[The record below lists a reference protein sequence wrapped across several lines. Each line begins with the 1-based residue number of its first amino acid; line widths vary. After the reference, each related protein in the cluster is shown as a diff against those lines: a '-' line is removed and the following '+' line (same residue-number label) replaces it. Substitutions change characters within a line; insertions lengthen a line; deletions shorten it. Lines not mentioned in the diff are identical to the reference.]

1 MANGNIALYSVAVAQ
16 GFIFVLIMFFYLL
29 KVKNRYS
36 NGGTLPAVL
45 YQYAGVTL
53 AVLMKR
59 KIPHW
64 ETLYTTGSSGLLW

>member
-1 MANGNIALYSVAVAQ
+1 MANSYIALYSVAIAQ
-16 GFIFVLIMFFYLL
+16 GFILVLIMFFYLL

-36 NGGTLPAVL
+36 NGGTLPTVCII
-45 YQYAGVTL
+45 YALVIL
-53 AVLMKR
+53 AVLMKG